1 MRKEVLAP
9 LAALVLG
16 AGGFALRK
24 WELATAFEPDTGLV
38 TPGMPSTIALIVL
51 SVAAALLLFFLV
63 RGQYY
68 PFPGGYDEAFSV
80 SGDTLT
86 VTALVLAAFLM
97 AGSGLWNLYLHFL
110 AKEAVFPV
118 TRLLQSVL
126 SVVSAGAVF
135 YLAARSYRGQSVG
148 KYPMGVLA
156 PGYTFC
162 LWLTASYQNRAAD
175 PVVQD
180 YLYELLA
187 IICALLATY
196 YIASFAFAKKKKVTN
211 TLFFG
216 LLTVY
221 FILTTLAD
229 SHDGPT
235 MLLYGGALLYVL
247 TMSYCLLRAEGQ
259 PHPDPVP
266 EAAPQEEPQV
276 ESSNREDITQ

>member
-1 MRKEVLAP
+1 MRKEVLLP
-9 LAALVLG
+9 AAAVVLG

-38 TPGMPSTIALIVL
+38 IPGTPSTIALIVL
-51 SVAAALLLFFLV
+51 SVVAALLALFLV
-63 RGQYY
+63 RGKHY
-68 PFPGGYDEAFSV
+68 PFPGGYDEAFSA

-97 AGSGLWNLYLHFL
+97 VGSGLWDLYLHFVAREVVYTIPRL
-110 AKEAVFPV
+110 AQA
-118 TRLLQSVL
+118 VL
-126 SVVSAGAVF
+126 SMVSAGAVF
-135 YLAARSYRGQSVG
+135 YLAAKRYRGQSVG

-162 LWLTASYQNRAAD
+162 VWLAAAYQSRAAD

-180 YLYELLA
+180 YIYELLA

-196 YIASFAFAKKKKVTN
+196 YVASFAFSKKKKVTS
-211 TLFFG
+211 TLFFAFMA
-216 LLTVY
+216 VY
-221 FILTTLAD
+221 FTLTTLAD

-235 MLLYGGALLYVL
+235 MLLYGGALLYAL
-247 TMSYCLLRAEGQ
+247 ATSYCLLRSEGQ

-266 EAAPQEEPQV
+266 QEEPPV